1 MKDACLM
8 RSEEE
13 IEKELNIAKEQ
24 LQFFFDSYCVCGCQN
39 DNIDYWK
46 ERIKILEW
54 VLGKS

>member
-1 MKDACLM
+1 M